1 MKNYQNF
8 CEIFYASHYLPIA
21 MYEGEHFV
29 CASGF
34 YEEGDP
40 YPFVFSKMTGYKSP
54 SVYVSSDMGYYGLVT
69 CGDGLHAFVLGPAYS
84 TPVTEE
90 FIRSYI
96 RKNMLPISRYEEVA
110 SLSAQHSPIHL

>member
-40 YPFVFSKMTGYKSP
+40 
-54 SVYVSSDMGYYGLVT
+54 
-69 CGDGLHAFVLGPAYS
+69 
-84 TPVTEE
+84 
-90 FIRSYI
+90 
-96 RKNMLPISRYEEVA
+96 LPCADKTVI
-110 SLSAQHSPIHL
+110 

>member
-54 SVYVSSDMGYYGLVT
+54 SVTGNLPLLVGAKLPKPLIDRT
-69 CGDGLHAFVLGPAYS
+69 IPVRLRPA
-84 TPVTEE
+84 
-90 FIRSYI
+90 
-96 RKNMLPISRYEEVA
+96 NQRYF
-110 SLSAQHSPIHL
+110 SC

>member
-40 YPFVFSKMTGYKSP
+40 YPFVFSKMAGYKSP
-54 SVYVSSDMGYYGLVT
+54 SVYVSSDTGYY
-69 CGDGLHAFVLGPAYS
+69 
-84 TPVTEE
+84 
-90 FIRSYI
+90 
-96 RKNMLPISRYEEVA
+96 
-110 SLSAQHSPIHL
+110 

>member
-21 MYEGEHFV
+21 MYEREHFV

-40 YPFVFSKMTGYKSP
+40 SP
-54 SVYVSSDMGYYGLVT
+54 CADKTV
-69 CGDGLHAFVLGPAYS
+69 
-84 TPVTEE
+84 
-90 FIRSYI
+90 I
-96 RKNMLPISRYEEVA
+96 
-110 SLSAQHSPIHL
+110 

>member
-54 SVYVSSDMGYYGLVT
+54 SVYVSSDTGYYGLAAMG
-69 CGDGLHAFVLGPAYS
+69 C
-84 TPVTEE
+84 TPLFWGRHTA
-90 FIRSYI
+90 R
-96 RKNMLPISRYEEVA
+96 R
-110 SLSAQHSPIHL
+110 